1 MGNMRLYDVFVCLF
15 KQLAVLIFRAILA
28 AIAYSIL
35 GGRRMTFAPR
45 FWTSHVG
52 SVPYTDSA
60 EICSRLVNDLDVPAW
75 PQLPRRT
82 FRENMYVQ
90 YSYGLPGIVLDEA
103 GERVFFD
110 TTGDLTPALE
120 VFYER
125 YLADNV
131 HSFALRPDYAAGFYA
146 MLDVL
151 RTVPGEWAKGQV
163 TGPISFGLT
172 VTDQDRRAG
181 LYNDLLADAIVKNVA
196 MIARWQIQQ
205 LRMVRPDTILFVD
218 EPYMASFGSAYI
230 SLSRE
235 QVITMLDEVFAAIHQ
250 EGSLAGV
257 HCCANT
263 DWSVLLATSVDILN
277 LDAYGYLENLALYPA
292 DLRAF
297 LDRGGVIAWG
307 IVPNTEEV
315 FTVTAEQLAQRLV
328 DGLKLISS
336 KAEMRG
342 IQIGAEEIANR
353 SIIAPSC
360 GLGSTTVEVADSAFD
375 RLVCT
380 GNVLS
385 QYTNIS

>member
-1 MGNMRLYDVFVCLF
+1 
-15 KQLAVLIFRAILA
+15 
-28 AIAYSIL
+28 
-35 GGRRMTFAPR
+35 MTLTPR

-52 SVPYTDSA
+52 SVPYTESV
-60 EICSRLVNDLDVPAW
+60 ELCRRLVADLDVPAW

-90 YSYGLPGIVLDEA
+90 YSDGLPGIVLDEA
-103 GERVFFD
+103 GERVYFD

-120 VFYER
+120 TFYER
-125 YLADNV
+125 YLADDV
-131 HSFALRPDYAAGFYA
+131 ESFALSPDYASGFYT
-146 MLDVL
+146 MLDLL
-151 RTVPGEWAKGQV
+151 RTAPGEWAKGQV

-181 LYNDLLADAIVKNVA
+181 LYNDLLADAIVKNAA
-196 MIARWQIQQ
+196 MKARWQIQQ
-205 LRMVRPDTILFVD
+205 LHTARPNTILFVD

-250 EGSLAGV
+250 ENGLAGV

-263 DWSVLLATSVDILN
+263 DWSVLLTTSVDILN

-292 DLRAF
+292 ELRAF
-297 LDRGGVIAWG
+297 LDRGGVITWG

-315 FTVTAEQLAQRLV
+315 FNVTAEQLAQRLIA
-328 DGLKLISS
+328 GLTLISN
-336 KAEMRG
+336 KAEARG
-342 IQIGAEEIANR
+342 IQISVEELSNR

-360 GLGSTTVEVADSAFD
+360 GLGPTTVEVADTVFD
-375 RLVCT
+375 MLICT
-380 GNVLS
+380 GDALCHH
-385 QYTNIS
+385 

>member
-1 MGNMRLYDVFVCLF
+1 
-15 KQLAVLIFRAILA
+15 
-28 AIAYSIL
+28 
-35 GGRRMTFAPR
+35 
-45 FWTSHVG
+45 
-52 SVPYTDSA
+52 
-60 EICSRLVNDLDVPAW
+60 
-75 PQLPRRT
+75 
-82 FRENMYVQ
+82 
-90 YSYGLPGIVLDEA
+90 VLDEA
-103 GERVFFD
+103 GERVYFD

-120 VFYER
+120 AFYER
-125 YLADNV
+125 YLADDAAL
-131 HSFALRPDYAAGFYA
+131 FALSPDYASGFYA
-146 MLDVL
+146 MLDL
-151 RTVPGEWAKGQV
+151 LGAAPGEWAKGQV

-181 LYNDLLADAIVKNVA
+181 LYNDLLADAIVKNAA

-205 LRMVRPDTILFVD
+205 LHTVRPNTILFVD

-250 EGSLAGV
+250 ENGLAGV

-292 DLRAF
+292 ELRVF

-315 FTVTAEQLAQRLV
+315 FNVTAEQLAQRLV

-336 KAEMRG
+336 KAVARG
-342 IQIGAEEIANR
+342 IQIGAEELANR
-353 SIIAPSC
+353 SIIVPSC
-360 GLGSTTVEVADSAFD
+360 GLGPTTVEVADAAFD
-375 RLVCT
+375 MLSCT
-380 GNVLS
+380 GAVLR
-385 QYTNIS
+385 QYTNIA